1 MRLRTLLLAATACGS
16 ALIPEF
22 AKAQAQPAQNMLS
35 EIIVTARKRQESILN
50 VPVVEVALP
59 QAQLERL
66 QFQDLRNLNARV
78 PGLQIGESNLSVGTQ
93 VSLRGIGTNTLNA
106 GVDQSVSLNLDGLQ
120 LTQGLAY
127 GSAMFD
133 VGQVEV
139 LKGPQALFY
148 GKNSPGGVI
157 SVRTADPTDAFEL
170 IGRYGHEFE
179 ARENRG
185 ELIFS
190 GPVNDQLRLRLA
202 TLWYQSDG
210 FFFNKGFATP
220 GLGGQTPL
228 SSREPNDK
236 GYVVRG
242 TAIWRPMEVFD
253 ARVKINLTHD
263 RQDEAG
269 KEQFVSCPE
278 GAVAVPGFGIP
289 FLGNGED
296 CKQDRIVRVIDMDPR
311 YYPGIPNNGI
321 PYADTTQQFG
331 TVELNWR
338 PSPDVTI
345 TSTTGYYDVRNSGLI
360 NAQFSTAAGPTFAAS
375 NRYSRHDFTQ
385 ELRLNTEFDGAWN
398 VTAGGF
404 MQDAEVR
411 NRTAI
416 GSNTAIGLPPLLL
429 DGSHKLQIKSYSA
442 FGQAR
447 WEVIPTLEV
456 ALGARWTHERRS
468 DEAFNFFGAFVGP
481 VPLAN
486 PSISSDNLSP
496 ELTLTYTPTDNITV
510 FGSLKKGFKS
520 GSFDITTF
528 VLPDQ
533 DNSFGDE
540 RVKGGEIGLKSRWF
554 DRRLSLDLAF
564 YDYRYEGLQVG
575 VSRSVEAGGIP
586 FVQTLNAGSARV
598 YGVDFD
604 AAYRPEQIEGLELH
618 TYVEWNQAR
627 FKSLDGVPCWGGM
640 LVSEGCNQVFDPTLN
655 GGLGGFTGSSMSGY
669 PLQRAPDWQV
679 SFGLSYERP
688 LPNGMSIV
696 LANENQYSSKYLTVL
711 GASREDFYQKEFF
724 KTDVNLSLR
733 GKDERWELALIGKN
747 LGNELTRDNCSAF
760 NQQNS
765 FLGGQITGSP
775 TTGSDR
781 GPAGQDEVACF
792 LSRGREV
799 WVRMTY
805 RPFS

>member
-1 MRLRTLLLAATACGS
+1 MQLRTLLLAATACGS
-16 ALIPEF
+16 ALIP
-22 AKAQAQPAQNMLS
+22 AIAAAQSQPNQNTLG
-35 EIIVTARKRQESILN
+35 EIVVTARKRQESILN

-59 QAQLERL
+59 QEQLERL

-106 GVDQSVSLNLDGLQ
+106 GVDQSVALNLDGLQ

-157 SVRTADPTDAFEL
+157 SVRTADPTDVFEL

-179 ARENRG
+179 AREDRA

-202 TLWYQSDG
+202 TMWYQSDG
-210 FFFNKGFATP
+210 FFFNKGVATP

-228 SSREPNDK
+228 SSRLAGDK

-242 TAIWRPMEVFD
+242 TALWRPTDKFD
-253 ARVKINLTHD
+253 ARVKINLTND
-263 RQDEAG
+263 RQTEAG

-296 CKQDRIVRVIDMDPR
+296 CKQDRIVRVVDMDPK
-311 YYPGIPNNGI
+311 YYPGIPNDGI
-321 PYADTTQQFG
+321 PYSDTTQQFG
-331 TVELNWR
+331 TVELNY
-338 PSPDVTI
+338 SPTPEI
-345 TSTTGYYDVRNSGLI
+345 TLTSTTGYYDVRNSGLI
-360 NAQFSTAAGPTFAAS
+360 NAQFSTAAGPTFAAR

-385 ELRLNTEFDGAWN
+385 ELRANTDFAGPLNF
-398 VTAGGF
+398 TAGGF
-404 MQDAEVR
+404 MQDAEVN

-447 WEVIPTLEV
+447 WKVIEPLEI

-468 DEAFNFFGAFVGP
+468 DEADDFFGAFVGP
-481 VPLAN
+481 VALAN
-486 PSISSDNLSP
+486 PDISSNNVSP
-496 ELTLTYTPTDNITV
+496 ELTITYRPTDNITV

-528 VLPDQ
+528 VVPGQ

-540 RVKGGEIGLKSRWF
+540 RVKGGEIGVKSRWL
-554 DRRLSLDLAF
+554 DRRLSADLVF

-575 VSRSVEAGGIP
+575 VSKSVEGGGIP
-586 FVQTLNAGSARV
+586 FVQTLNAGSALI

-604 AAYRPEQIEGLELH
+604 LSYRPEQIDGLELH
-618 TYVEWNQAR
+618 TFLEWNQAR
-627 FKSLDGVPCWGGM
+627 FKTLDGVPCWGGM
-640 LVSEGCNQVFDPTLN
+640 LVSEGCNQAFDPTRN
-655 GGLGGFTGSSMSGY
+655 GGIGGFTGSSMNGY

-679 SFGLSYERP
+679 SFGFSYERP
-688 LPNGMSIV
+688 LDNGMSFV
-696 LANENQYSSKYLTVL
+696 FASENQFSSKYLTVL
-711 GASREDFYQKEFF
+711 GAGREDFYQKSYF
-724 KTDVNLSLR
+724 KSDISLSLR

-747 LGNELTRDNCSAF
+747 VGNVLTRDNCSAF

-781 GPAGQDEVACF
+781 GPAGMDEVACF
-792 LSRGREV
+792 LSRGREA
-799 WVRMTY
+799 WIRLTY